1 MKSNVEKKVEELIKT
16 YQTKNIYY
24 FYDVFNIKIL
34 YCNFKDK
41 KKGNIFVYKGI
52 FFVSLNVN
60 LSINEKK
67 NVLIHELG
75 HYILHRNILLN
86 QKM

>member
-1 MKSNVEKKVEELIKT
+1 M
-16 YQTKNIYY
+16 IYLTLK
-24 FYDVFNIKIL
+24 FYIVILKI
-34 YCNFKDK
+34 K
-41 KKGNIFVYKGI
+41 KKENIFIYKGI

-86 QKM
+86 RKM

>member
-1 MKSNVEKKVEELIKT
+1 MMYLTLK
-16 YQTKNIYY
+16 
-24 FYDVFNIKIL
+24 FYIVILKI
-34 YCNFKDK
+34 K

-67 NVLIHELG
+67 NF
-75 HYILHRNILLN
+75 
-86 QKM
+86 

>member
-1 MKSNVEKKVEELIKT
+1 M
-16 YQTKNIYY
+16 IYLTLK
-24 FYDVFNIKIL
+24 FYIVILKI
-34 YCNFKDK
+34 K

-86 QKM
+86 RKM